1 MESTHAA
8 TARQGSAAL
17 YDVVYERDVM
27 VPARDG
33 TPLATDL
40 YFPAIGGERA
50 PGQFPVIL
58 ERTPYNKLRLG
69 ARDAGYFFARRGYVG
84 AVQDVRGRYASGG
97 TWYPFAGDGTGT
109 QGEGEDG
116 YDAVEWLAAQEWC
129 DGAIGTIGGSYA
141 GATQSAL
148 ASLNPP
154 HLRAMAISV
163 GPHDYFENSMRHHG
177 TAELRFFI
185 YSFRMLHT
193 NEWGDTMP
201 PGVTDAF
208 RDSHE
213 HIHWWVRRLLD
224 GPFRAGTSPLQH
236 YPSVERYVLDLLSR
250 GEDDEH
256 WARPGFGPRRY
267 YDQHADVPT
276 IYQGGWYDSYGTS
289 TVTNFME
296 FTRRS
301 RSPQRLIMGPWVHG
315 AGEENYAG
323 EVEFDVE
330 AAQDSWDDVRLRW
343 FDRWL
348 KGLDSGVDSEPPVKL
363 FLMGGGD
370 DDGRMTTGDRLLRGG
385 AWRTAQDWP
394 LPETEPTPYY
404 LHASGGLSAAP
415 PAARAPSGYSF
426 DPRYPV
432 PTTGGNI
439 SAADPLMPPG
449 GFDQRNR
456 PDLHGWLGPDY
467 QHTLPLAARADV
479 LTFQTPPLEQPLE
492 VTGSVVVEL
501 WASSSAVD
509 TDFTAKLIDVYP
521 PSTDWPDGF
530 ALNLGDSVVRAR
542 YREGYDQP
550 RFLEPGQP
558 TKFSILLYPTSN
570 LFERGHRIRID
581 IASSNFPRFDVNPNT
596 GEPLN
601 AHTHHVVARQLIH
614 HDPDHPSHALLP
626 IIPG

>member
-27 VPARDG
+27 VLARDG
-33 TPLATDL
+33 IPLATDL

-50 PGQFPVIL
+50 PGRFSGH
-58 ERTPYNKLRLG
+58 LG
-69 ARDAGYFFARRGYVG
+69 ADALQQAALGRPRRRLLFRAPRYVG

-236 YPSVERYVLDLLSR
+236 YPSVEQYVLDLLSR

-256 WARPGFGPRRY
+256 WARPGFGRGGTTIST
-267 YDQHADVPT
+267 PT
-276 IYQGGWYDSYGTS
+276 C
-289 TVTNFME
+289 
-296 FTRRS
+296 RRS
-301 RSPQRLIMGPWVHG
+301 IRA
-315 AGEENYAG
+315 AGTT
-323 EVEFDVE
+323 
-330 AAQDSWDDVRLRW
+330 
-343 FDRWL
+343 
-348 KGLDSGVDSEPPVKL
+348 
-363 FLMGGGD
+363 
-370 DDGRMTTGDRLLRGG
+370 RM
-385 AWRTAQDWP
+385 
-394 LPETEPTPYY
+394 E
-404 LHASGGLSAAP
+404 
-415 PAARAPSGYSF
+415 
-426 DPRYPV
+426 
-432 PTTGGNI
+432 
-439 SAADPLMPPG
+439 
-449 GFDQRNR
+449 
-456 PDLHGWLGPDY
+456 
-467 QHTLPLAARADV
+467 
-479 LTFQTPPLEQPLE
+479 
-492 VTGSVVVEL
+492 
-501 WASSSAVD
+501 
-509 TDFTAKLIDVYP
+509 
-521 PSTDWPDGF
+521 
-530 ALNLGDSVVRAR
+530 RAR
-542 YREGYDQP
+542 
-550 RFLEPGQP
+550 
-558 TKFSILLYPTSN
+558 
-570 LFERGHRIRID
+570 
-581 IASSNFPRFDVNPNT
+581 
-596 GEPLN
+596 
-601 AHTHHVVARQLIH
+601 
-614 HDPDHPSHALLP
+614 
-626 IIPG
+626 